1 MVNNENLCEQLSIWE
16 TSDTVLPHVL
26 HHDGS
31 ISTGVEIIPLDIEC
45 YDETLINQ
53 LTLRLRSF
61 LNALPENIK
70 GQFYLKIDNELSDTI
85 EKHKNLSVTDNDF
98 LKSIEAMRIQKI
110 QDRAVKGELFQIKI
124 YFFLKSEGYKQ
135 KNKWF
140 NFKEKKDFSQEVKNN
155 YEERLQLLLQS
166 LSSIKSNLYSCGFGI
181 NDLDK
186 DKMLN
191 IFYSYLNPKRSKEVE
206 CPVIH
211 KNAEGC
217 EQQSER
223 EQLVFGDVVLG
234 KEDFTIDQTRVR
246 VLSLKTLPEMSY
258 SGMMSGFLSLPFKY
272 EVFLNFKINDQSKEM
287 ASLQQ
292 KRRIA
297 HSLSSTN
304 GNKVSDLE
312 SESRLGQT
320 TELIREIIETGQKI
334 FEVEMIMILK
344 GEDSISGIQK
354 LNLQTKDVLS
364 KFRSLSGSEGLQETV
379 GAWKIFKNTMPAC
392 LRDLVRAKKMKTNNL
407 ADFLPLY
414 GANSGDSIPMC
425 LSSTRQGTLYA
436 LNPYSSR
443 LNNYNNLVT
452 GASGSGKSFANNF
465 FVLQQIARGTKVFV
479 IDIGASYK
487 KMTEILKG
495 QYFDVSLS
503 STFKLNPFYLAHAKE
518 APSGEKIKGLVNI
531 IEQMVVDEGD
541 KLQKFD
547 RVLIEKGLESVFED
561 CRHLKEP
568 RSPTLSDFQKYCLNS
583 KEEVLVKIGKLLFPW
598 VGNTPY
604 GKLLDGQGNI
614 ASDKPIVAFDLK
626 GLSQYPDLQSVVIL
640 ILTQFILE
648 QVELDKNVSKRILMD
663 EVWALLKSPSAT
675 QFMEYAARTFR
686 KTGSGITFITQSVEE
701 IIGSGMGAA
710 ILNNTA
716 SKLIMLQKGDTQSL
730 QDALKLNSREVNI
743 IHSLEQV
750 KGLYSEGF
758 LMDGETRQITRIE
771 PTPLEY
777 WVATSD
783 AKDNAYLENLK
794 EKFGSLEASIEFAH
808 KEYPYGISQGK
819 AL

>member
-1 MVNNENLCEQLSIWE
+1 MNSETLCEQLSIWE
-16 TSDTVLPHVL
+16 TSDQVIPHVL
-26 HHDGS
+26 HHDGA
-31 ISTGVEIIPLDIEC
+31 ISTGVEITPLDIEC
-45 YDETLINQ
+45 YDESLINQ

-70 GQFYLKIDNELSDTI
+70 GQFYLKIDNDLDGMI
-85 EKHKNLSVTDNDF
+85 EKHKALSITDNEF
-98 LKSIEAMRIQKI
+98 LKSIEKMRIERI
-110 QDRAVKGELFQIKI
+110 EARAAHGELFQVKI
-124 YFFLKSEGYKQ
+124 YFFLKSESERLKS
-135 KNKWF
+135 KWF
-140 NFKEKKDFSQEVKNN
+140 NFKDKKDFSIKVKND
-155 YEERLQLLLQS
+155 YDERLQLLQQS
-166 LSSIKSNLYSCGFGI
+166 ITSIKSNLYSCGF
-181 NDLDK
+181 NVKDMTK
-186 DKMLN
+186 DKLLN
-191 IFYSYLNPKRSKEVE
+191 IFYSYLNPKRSKEIE
-206 CPVIH
+206 CPVVH
-211 KNAEGC
+211 KNAEGS
-217 EQQSER
+217 ESQSER

-246 VLSLKTLPEMSY
+246 VLSLKTLPEVSY
-258 SGMMSGFLSLPFKY
+258 AGMMSGFLSLPFKY
-272 EVFLNFKINDQSKEM
+272 EVFLNFKVNDQSKEM

-297 HSLSSTN
+297 HSLSSTTS
-304 GNKVSDLE
+304 NKVSDLE

-334 FEVEMIMILK
+334 FEVEMIIVLK
-344 GEDSISGIQK
+344 GEDTLSGIQK

-392 LRDLVRAKKMKTNNL
+392 LRELVRAKKMKTNNL

-436 LNPYSSR
+436 LNPYSSN
-443 LNNYNNLVT
+443 LNNYNTLVT

-465 FVLQQIARGTKVFV
+465 FVLQQIARGAKVFIV
-479 IDIGASYK
+479 DIGSSYR

-495 QYFDVSLS
+495 QYFDVNLFSD
-503 STFKLNPFYLAHAKE
+503 FKLNPFYLLNPNE
-518 APSGEKIKGLVNI
+518 APSGEKVKGLVNI
-531 IEQMVVDEGD
+531 IEQMVVDNDD

-547 RVLIEKGLESVFED
+547 RVLIEKGLEAVFES
-561 CRHLKEP
+561 CRKSKTL
-568 RSPTLSDFQKYCLNS
+568 RSPTLSDFQEYCLKS
-583 KEEVLVKIGKLLFPW
+583 DEDVLVKIGKLLHPW
-598 VGNTPY
+598 VKNSPY

-614 ASDKPIVAFDLK
+614 DSSKPIVAFDLK

-648 QVELDKNVSKRILMD
+648 QVELDKNISKRILMD

-686 KTGSGITFITQSVEE
+686 KTGSGITFITQSVDE
-701 IIGSGMGAA
+701 IIASGMGAA

-716 SKLIMLQKGDTQSL
+716 TKLVMLQKGDTQNL
-730 QDALKLNSREVNI
+730 QDALKLNSREVSI

-777 WVATSD
+777 WVSTSD
-783 AKDNAYLENLK
+783 AKDNAYLEILK
-794 EKFGSLEASIEFAH
+794 EKFGSLELAIEYAQ
-808 KEYPYGISQGK
+808 KDYPYGVAQGK
-819 AL
+819 AV